1 MQKRTTNARISTLL
15 CPRFSQHVSL
25 LLPPHHYNTLQTKT
39 QGLEKMEASGASGA
53 SSSPE
58 NAEIL
63 EKVEKVIATLEGGG
77 EGAGEDEE

>member
-1 MQKRTTNARISTLL
+1 MPALALFAYVFLNSSISSLPINRYQK
-15 CPRFSQHVSL
+15 
-25 LLPPHHYNTLQTKT
+25 
-39 QGLEKMEASGASGA
+39 QGLEKLDASGASA

-77 EGAGEDEE
+77 EEGGEEEE

>member
-1 MQKRTTNARISTLL
+1 MSAVKLLIREAMIGTGLGIVGGVFWKAAIAAPTTRT
-15 CPRFSQHVSL
+15 
-25 LLPPHHYNTLQTKT
+25 YKT
-39 QGLEKMEASGASGA
+39 YYKGLEKLDASGA

-77 EGAGEDEE
+77 EDGGEEEE

>member
-1 MQKRTTNARISTLL
+1 LK
-15 CPRFSQHVSL
+15 
-25 LLPPHHYNTLQTKT
+25 
-39 QGLEKMEASGASGA
+39 GLEKLDASGA

-77 EGAGEDEE
+77 EDGGEEEE